1 MLLLWVPDLLPG
13 KSRTENM
20 KIESN
25 YRELEGNR
33 EYECALSKFR
43 SSDPD
48 TLHPRIQR
56 TDEYDFWLHFGHH

>member
-1 MLLLWVPDLLPG
+1 
-13 KSRTENM
+13 M

-56 TDEYDFWLHFGHH
+56 TDEYDF